1 MRLTKK
7 QKPTNN
13 LEMKNLGIDNN
24 QGKINVSDV
33 ELDLPAPPIQ

>member
-1 MRLTKK
+1 M
-7 QKPTNN
+7 QKRSNNN

-33 ELDLPAPPIQ
+33 ELDLPAPSIQE